1 MLSSLILMRL
11 NDLVNRFYKENY
23 EETIVRI
30 MKKKI
35 IREDAEDLVQE
46 ALIKTCQNLKDR
58 HYKVFLTYMAKSVHS
73 CYINFVYRQ
82 KKSEIPRNKIVSLN
96 DKFFNNLTYEEIL
109 SEILADENSNFD
121 KEGDDNE

>member
-1 MLSSLILMRL
+1 M
-11 NDLVNRFYKENY
+11 VNKFYKENY
-23 EETIVRI
+23 EQTISRI

-73 CYINFVYRQ
+73 CYIDFVYRQ

-96 DKFFNNLTYEEIL
+96 EKFFNNLTYEEIL
-109 SEILADENSNFD
+109 SEILKDENSDFE
-121 KEGDDNE
+121 EGDDL

>member
-1 MLSSLILMRL
+1 MLFRLLILMRL
-11 NDLVNRFYKENY
+11 NELVNKFYKENY
-23 EETIVRI
+23 EQTISRI

-73 CYINFVYRQ
+73 CYIDFVYRQ
-82 KKSEIPRNKIVSLN
+82 RKSEIPRNKIVSLN
-96 DKFFNNLTYEEIL
+96 EKFFNNLTYEEIL
-109 SEILADENSNFD
+109 SEILKDEGSDFE
-121 KEGDDNE
+121 EGDDL

>member
-1 MLSSLILMRL
+1 MRL

-23 EETIVRI
+23 ELTISRI

-35 IREDAEDLVQE
+35 LREDAEDMVQN

-58 HYKVFLTYMAKSVHS
+58 HYKVFLTYMAKAVHS
-73 CYINFVYRQ
+73 CYIDFVYRQ

-96 DKFFNNLTYEEIL
+96 DKFYNNLTYEELL
-109 SEILADENSNFD
+109 SEVLVDDYNVE
-121 KEGDDNE
+121 EGDDL